1 MYEIVFSEEAKKDLK
16 ELNKKAPKAINK
28 LENLLLEIK
37 EHPRTGTGKV
47 EVLKGYDGNILSRR
61 ISSEHR
67 IIYRVKDDSVEGL
80 VLSVFGHYR

>member
-61 ISSEHR
+61 ISSEHL
-67 IIYRVKDDSVEGL
+67 IIYRVKDDSVEVL

>member
-67 IIYRVKDDSVEGL
+67 IIYRVKDDSVEVL
-80 VLSVFGHYR
+80 VLSVFVHYR

>member
-67 IIYRVKDDSVEGL
+67 IIYRVKDDSVEVL

>member
-67 IIYRVKDDSVEGL
+67 IIYRVKDDSV
-80 VLSVFGHYR
+80 